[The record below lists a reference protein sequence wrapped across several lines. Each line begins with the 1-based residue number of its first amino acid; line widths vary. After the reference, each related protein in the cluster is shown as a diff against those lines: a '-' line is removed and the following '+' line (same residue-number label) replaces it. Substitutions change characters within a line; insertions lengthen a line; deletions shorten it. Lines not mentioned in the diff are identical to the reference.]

1 MCIRDRLS
9 SIPVA
14 VAFTAIAAVVL
25 VRMIRRAAKPLDAAI
40 TACKEGGES
49 PDGMHRVPAELVPT
63 YDNFLELMEELKAA
77 QNDKQRIVSDISHDL
92 KTPLTVIRG
101 YAQAFE
107 DGCVPVSYTHLDV
120 YKRQSE
126 PSSSRSSIRRC
137 SSLDRSS
144 ASVTTALYFVIS
156 PNCLRCV

>member
-1 MCIRDRLS
+1 
-9 SIPVA
+9 
-14 VAFTAIAAVVL
+14 
-25 VRMIRRAAKPLDAAI
+25 MIRRAAKPLNAAI

-49 PDGMHRVPAELVPT
+49 PDGTHRVPAELVPT

-107 DGCVPVSYTHLDV
+107 DGCVPPEKAGEY
-120 YKRQSE
+120 
-126 PSSSRSSIRRC
+126 
-137 SSLDRSS
+137 
-144 ASVTTALYFVIS
+144 
-156 PNCLRCV
+156 LRAMKEKNG